1 MNFFAIRCCHYVRKL
16 IMTLLY
22 VHKKSVLIAGNGVSL
37 SGDFLMNDLNRRP
50 LDAFTMLIQISPKAS
65 VHYYCVSENA

>member
-1 MNFFAIRCCHYVRKL
+1 
-16 IMTLLY
+16 MTLLY

-50 LDAFTMLIQISPKAS
+50 LDA
-65 VHYYCVSENA
+65 